1 MFVIDYHILRGF
13 NMFAIERLNKIKE
26 ILYKERRV
34 DVFELSELFSVTEVT
49 IRRDLDK
56 LEQEGFLIKT
66 YGGAVINEDHIKS
79 PVPVES
85 DENTVEE
92 KKMIGKIA
100 AQMIENGEAVFLGSG
115 TTCLEIARNVKN
127 KKITVVTN
135 DLLIGYELK
144 DSVGIKVIV
153 TGGDLIQSTPT
164 LVGGFALR
172 ALKGIYINKAFIGVK
187 GVNFASGYTVDTY
200 EEVMVIQEIRNI
212 SNEIIIVADYTKFNS
227 TAFARLGELQMAK
240 KVITNKQVP
249 NEYKKYF
256 FEHQIKL
263 YTAFELE

>member
-1 MFVIDYHILRGF
+1 
-13 NMFAIERLNKIKE
+13 MFAIERLNKIKE
-26 ILYKERRV
+26 ILYKEKRV

-56 LEQEGFLIKT
+56 LEREGFLIKT
-66 YGGAVINEDHIKS
+66 YGGAVINEELVKS
-79 PVPVES
+79 TEPAGAGGNS
-85 DENTVEE
+85 GGNNSENNIEE

-100 AQMIENGEAVFLGSG
+100 SQMIENGEAVFLSSG
-115 TTCLEIARNVKN
+115 ATCLEIARKVKD

-144 DSVGIKVIV
+144 DSIGIKVIV

-172 ALKGIYINKAFIGVK
+172 GLTKIYNIGKAFIDVK
-187 GVNFASGYTVDTY
+187 GVNFTSGYTVDTY
-200 EEVMVIQEIRNI
+200 EEVMAIQDIMKI
-212 SNEIIIVADYTKFNS
+212 SNEVIIVADYTKFNS
-227 TAFARLGELQMAK
+227 TAFARLGELQTAK